1 MKLTNKEIADLLSED
16 FDDFNEEEFDESR
29 LDPVEPLPVIKFEWE
44 DDESPTIW
52 TSSGNYREI
61 SETAAY
67 LWSDTIDK
75 LYWKAMSRHETYHGN
90 VAGHIWF
97 PSTVVYHDNDGFIVG
112 QFAGDVFVASHFA
125 PRSLRSGASMLKR
138 LASSK
143 HPIVLCPKQWM
154 EDQLKR
160 IGWMCIGH
168 IPQFFNG
175 MFEIKSVMI
184 NDGAN
189 RTSVMNQFKE
199 YAGMLM

>member
-29 LDPVEPLPVIKFEWE
+29 LEPLPVIKFEWE

-52 TSSGNYREI
+52 TSRGNYREI

-125 PRSLRSGASMLKR
+125 PRSLRAGARMLKR
-138 LASSK
+138 LAESR
-143 HPIVLCPKQWM
+143 HPVVLCPKQWM
-154 EDQLKR
+154 EDQLER
-160 IGWMCIGH
+160 IVSG
-168 IPQFFNG
+168 
-175 MFEIKSVMI
+175 
-184 NDGAN
+184 
-189 RTSVMNQFKE
+189 TSLNSSTECSK
-199 YAGMLM
+199 